1 MNLAAALVVLLAASG
16 PAAAPPPSIAWPEFF
31 AHIGN
36 QGLEYSETLKAL
48 DGKRVRLRGY
58 AIPTPGVPGG
68 LLLGRDAS
76 SELHDVDEIEVPYDA
91 VGVLW
96 KKGLALPRIPA
107 RPTVEG
113 RLRLGNHRLGG
124 QAVAILIEDAIPV
137 VPAKTA
143 RASR

>member
-1 MNLAAALVVLLAASG
+1 VNLAAALFILLVSSR
-16 PAAAPPPSIAWPEFF
+16 PAAAPPPSITWPEFF
-31 AHIGN
+31 AHVGN
-36 QGLEYSETLKAL
+36 QGLEYSDTLRAL
-48 DGKRVRLRGY
+48 EGKRVQLRGY
-58 AIPTPGVPGG
+58 AIVSPAVPGG

-113 RLRLGNHRLGG
+113 TLRLGNHRLGD

>member
-1 MNLAAALVVLLAASG
+1 MRAD
-16 PAAAPPPSIAWPEFF
+16 IAWPEFF

-36 QGLEYSETLKAL
+36 QGLEYSDTLKAL

-58 AIPTPGVPGG
+58 AIPNPAVPGG

-96 KKGLALPRIPA
+96 KKGLAPPPVPA

-113 RLRLGNHRLGG
+113 TLRLGNHRLGE
-124 QAVAILIEDAIPV
+124 QAVAILIEDAVPV
-137 VPAKTA
+137 VPVKAP